1 MLTKL
6 TEQEKKD
13 AEEVW
18 GAPSSAWGS
27 YNRIYVTY
35 EAGLIAGRAEGAAL
49 RKAAEALLEAVMTSR
64 FPIPL
69 WGEWGKELTAL
80 RELLFAQSAKPSPG
94 TTADAVQDA
103 ELTDAESWECAYCGF
118 GAFGWKRDGKCSR
131 CNHSIGHRTA
141 PIAAPGDRTDAW
153 DARQDAAAEAI
164 RRIEDYLNGPLHEWL
179 KGVAHTWAD
188 AVREPPHFEP
198 LRKQAVE
205 EKEKQ

>member
-13 AEEVW
+13 AEEMW
-18 GAPSSAWGS
+18 SIHTRGAPSSARGS
-27 YNRIYVTY
+27 YN
-35 EAGLIAGRAEGAAL
+35 AGLIAGRAEGAAL

-118 GAFGWKRDGKCSR
+118 GCKRDGKCSR

-164 RRIEDYLNGPLHEWL
+164 RRIEDWACKVSEYMHW
-179 KGVAHTWAD
+179 HTFPGFP
-188 AVREPPHFEP
+188 RFEP

-205 EKEKQ
+205 EKQRGFKKEQL

>member
-18 GAPSSAWGS
+18 GAPSSACLGS

-64 FPIPL
+64 VPIPL

-80 RELLFAQSAKPSPG
+80 RELLFGQPAQPP
-94 TTADAVQDA
+94 
-103 ELTDAESWECAYCGF
+103 
-118 GAFGWKRDGKCSR
+118 
-131 CNHSIGHRTA
+131 
-141 PIAAPGDRTDAW
+141 AAPDYKPVPYEPHDAM
-153 DARQDAAAEAI
+153 QAI
-164 RRIEDYLNGPLHEWL
+164 RHIEEWAC
-179 KGVAHTWAD
+179 KVSEYMHWHTFPGFP
-188 AVREPPHFEP
+188 RFEP

-205 EKEKQ
+205 EKQRGFKKEQL

>member
-27 YNRIYVTY
+27 YNRIYATY

-80 RELLFAQSAKPSPG
+80 RELLFGQPAQPP
-94 TTADAVQDA
+94 
-103 ELTDAESWECAYCGF
+103 
-118 GAFGWKRDGKCSR
+118 
-131 CNHSIGHRTA
+131 
-141 PIAAPGDRTDAW
+141 AAPDYKPVPYEPHDAM
-153 DARQDAAAEAI
+153 QAI
-164 RRIEDYLNGPLHEWL
+164 RHIEDYLNGPLHEWL
-179 KGVAHTWAD
+179 KEVARTWPD
-188 AVREPPHFEP
+188 DDPPPRFEP
-198 LRKQAVE
+198 LGKQAVE
-205 EKEKQ
+205 EKQRGFKKEQL